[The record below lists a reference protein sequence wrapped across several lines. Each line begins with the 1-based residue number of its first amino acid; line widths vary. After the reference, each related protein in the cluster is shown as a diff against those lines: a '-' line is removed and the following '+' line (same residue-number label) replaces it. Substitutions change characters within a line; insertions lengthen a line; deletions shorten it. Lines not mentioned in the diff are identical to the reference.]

1 MFDKTFLCKQGNES
15 IYGNTNKTLHAL
27 LRDKQVTLIEGSV
40 QVYFLA
46 GFKADQSALR
56 EITASD
62 GGNTLKIGDNVIGGD
77 VIGGQLVPLNCEF
90 SMLSEL
96 HVVAWGDSN
105 SNPENPI
112 YGNCVVVVVSGC
124 ALISAWSDEEL
135 TCNDKLKMTFD
146 IEETNG
152 VLQAKADFDGTITQ
166 GIFDKLHNYDTLLNK
181 PTIGDGTVTLSVYE
195 ELSVSQGIVKPV
207 DGTAISEQT
216 FHVNQS
222 DASSLYL
229 GAAAL
234 RGVNETI
241 DGQTSSQGY
250 VPTSQAVIGYVSKLG
265 YITQAEADGLIG
277 KGTLSISKGGTLTE
291 FSANEKENKQVIFG
305 TAADANVVTVEGNST
320 IDTVAGQDGNL
331 ITLGQAK
338 TLTQTATSPKTATV
352 EGQSVV
358 IPVGSLVWL
367 AINFIGSVNITMF
380 TTKSTEDT
388 PPWGG
393 GEQENARSA
402 ATYIAKLNDHNGDF
416 FTSGVQVPA
425 GYKFRT
431 LNAMEVTGES
441 MPSYGFALCM
451 CIEAPNTTTAG

>member
-1 MFDKTFLCKQGNES
+1 MFDKTFLCKQGNET

-46 GFKADQSALR
+46 GFKANQSDLR

-62 GGNTLKIGDNVIGGD
+62 DGKTLKIGDNAI
-77 VIGGQLVPLNCEF
+77 GQLVTLNCKF

-96 HVVAWGDSN
+96 HVVAWGNSN
-105 SNPENPI
+105 SNPDNPI

-124 ALISAWSDEEL
+124 ALISAWSEEDL

-166 GIFDKLHNYDTLLNK
+166 GIFDKLHDYNTLMNK
-181 PTIGDGTVTLSVYE
+181 PTIGNGKVNLSVHE
-195 ELSVSQGIVKPV
+195 GLSFSQDRVKPV
-207 DGTAISEQT
+207 GASVSEQT
-216 FHVNQS
+216 FNVNQE

-234 RGVNETI
+234 RGVNETF
-241 DGQTSSQGY
+241 DGQTPSLDY
-250 VPTSQAVIGYVSKLG
+250 VPTSSAVIGYVSKLG
-265 YITQAEADGLIG
+265 YITQGDAEQLIG
-277 KGTLSISKGGTLTE
+277 TGNLIISKGKDRIE
-291 FSANEKENKQVIFG
+291 FSANATETQQVTFG
-305 TAADANVVTVEGNST
+305 TAADADVVTVEDNST
-320 IDTVAGQDGNL
+320 IDTVSGQDSNL

-352 EGQSVV
+352 EGSNVV

-388 PPWGG
+388 PAWGG
-393 GEQENARSA
+393 GELENERSA

-451 CIEAPNTTTAG
+451 CIEAPTTADQTTTEG

>member
-1 MFDKTFLCKQGNES
+1 MFDKTFLCKQGNET

-46 GFKADQSALR
+46 GFKPGQSDLR

-62 GGNTLKIGDNVIGGD
+62 GGKTLKIGENAIG
-77 VIGGQLVPLNCEF
+77 QSVPLHCEF

-96 HVVAWGDSN
+96 HVVAWG
-105 SNPENPI
+105 NPENPV

-124 ALISAWSDEEL
+124 ALIAAWSDEEL
-135 TCNDKLKMTFD
+135 TCSDKLKMTFD
-146 IEETNG
+146 IEETNE

-166 GIFDKLHNYDTLLNK
+166 GIFDKLHDYNTLINK
-181 PTIGDGTVTLSVYE
+181 PTIGNGTVNLSVYE
-195 ELSVSQGIVKPV
+195 GLTVSQDSVETVGNTV
-207 DGTAISEQT
+207 SEQT
-216 FHVNQS
+216 FNVNQEN
-222 DASSLYL
+222 ASSLYL

-234 RGVNETI
+234 RGVNETL
-241 DGQTSSQGY
+241 DDQTPSLDY
-250 VPTSQAVIGYVSKLG
+250 VPTSQAVIGYVSKRG
-265 YITQAEADGLIG
+265 YITHDEADGLIG
-277 KGTLSISKGGTLTE
+277 DGKLTISKGGKRDE
-291 FSANEKENKQVIFG
+291 FSANATKDTLITFG
-305 TAADANVVTVEGNST
+305 TAADAYVVTVEGNST
-320 IDTVAGQDGNL
+320 IDTVTAQDDNL

-338 TLTQTATSPKTATV
+338 TLTQNATSPKTATV
-352 EGQSVV
+352 EGSNVV

-380 TTKSTEDT
+380 ATQSDETTDT
-388 PPWGG
+388 WGG
-393 GEQENARSA
+393 GKPENERSA

-416 FTSGVQVPA
+416 FKSDVQVPA

-441 MPSYGFALCM
+441 TPSYGFALCM
-451 CIEAPNTTTAG
+451 CIEAPNTTTEG

>member
-1 MFDKTFLCKQGNES
+1 MFDKTFLCKQGNEF
-15 IYGNTNKTLHAL
+15 IYGDTNQTLHAL
-27 LRDKQVTLIEGSV
+27 LRSKQVTLPEGSV

-62 GGNTLKIGDNVIGGD
+62 GGKTLKIGEQAIS
-77 VIGGQLVPLNCEF
+77 QLFSLNCEF

-96 HVVAWGDSN
+96 HVVAWGNSDSN
-105 SNPENPI
+105 PDNPI

-166 GIFDKLHNYDTLLNK
+166 GIFDKLHDYNTLINK
-181 PTIGDGTVTLSVYE
+181 PTIGNGTVNLSVYE
-195 ELSVSQGIVKPV
+195 GLSFSQGSVNTV
-207 DGTAISEQT
+207 GASVSEQT
-216 FHVNQS
+216 FNVNQ
-222 DASSLYL
+222 DNASSLYL

-234 RGVNETI
+234 KGVNATF
-241 DGQTSSQGY
+241 DDQTPSLDY
-250 VPTSQAVIGYVSKLG
+250 VPTSQAVIGYVSGLG
-265 YITQAEADGLIG
+265 YITQGEAKGLIG
-277 KGTLSISKGGTLTE
+277 KGTLLISKGSERHE
-291 FSANEKENKQVIFG
+291 FSANATEDKKVTFG
-305 TAADANVVTVEGNST
+305 TAADADVVTVEDNST
-320 IDTVAGQDGNL
+320 IDTVSGQDSNL

-352 EGQSVV
+352 EGSSVV

-388 PPWGG
+388 PAWGG
-393 GEQENARSA
+393 GELANERSA

-451 CIEAPNTTTAG
+451 CIEAPATADTTTTEG

>member
-1 MFDKTFLCKQGNES
+1 MFDNTFICKQGNEFT
-15 IYGNTNKTLHAL
+15 YGNTNETLHAL
-27 LRDKQVTLIEGSV
+27 LRSKKVTLPEGSV

-46 GFKADQSALR
+46 GFKVDPASLR
-56 EITASD
+56 EIKAYD
-62 GGNTLKIGDNVIGGD
+62 GGKTLKIGDTAIGN
-77 VIGGQLVPLNCEF
+77 LVPLNCKF

-96 HVVAWGDSN
+96 HVVAWGNSN
-105 SNPENPI
+105 SGNPRL
-112 YGNCVVVVVSGC
+112 GQGVVVVVSGC
-124 ALISAWSDEEL
+124 ALIAAWSNEEL
-135 TCNDKLKMTFD
+135 TCDDKLKMTFD

-166 GIFDKLHNYDTLLNK
+166 GILDKLHDYNTLLNK
-181 PTIGDGTVTLSVYE
+181 PTIGEGNVTLSVYE
-195 ELSVSQGIVKPV
+195 GLSVSQDSVETVGNTV
-207 DGTAISEQT
+207 SEQT
-216 FHVNQS
+216 FNVNQEN
-222 DASSLYL
+222 ASSLYL

-234 RGVNETI
+234 RGVNEII
-241 DGQTSSQGY
+241 DVQTSSQGY

-265 YITQAEADGLIG
+265 YITSDEADGLIG
-277 KGTLSISKGGTLTE
+277 KGKLFISKGSERHE
-291 FSANEKENKQVIFG
+291 FSAKAKGDTLVTFG
-305 TAADANVVTVEGNST
+305 TAADANVVTVGENST

-367 AINFIGSVNITMF
+367 AIKFIGSVNITTF
-380 TTKSTEDT
+380 TTQSDETT
-388 PPWGG
+388 SPWGG
-393 GEQENARSA
+393 NKPENERSA

-451 CIEAPNTTTAG
+451 CIEAPNTTTEG

>member
-1 MFDKTFLCKQGNES
+1 MFDKTFLCKQGNET
-15 IYGNTNKTLHAL
+15 IYGNTNQTLHAL
-27 LRDKQVTLIEGSV
+27 LRAKQVTLIEGSV

-46 GFKADQSALR
+46 GFKSGQFDLR
-56 EITASD
+56 EIKAYD
-62 GGNTLKIGDNVIGGD
+62 GGTTLKIGQTSIGN
-77 VIGGQLVPLNCEF
+77 LVPLNCEF

-96 HVVAWGDSN
+96 HVVAWGNSN
-105 SNPENPI
+105 SDPEPKT
-112 YGNCVVVVVSGC
+112 GNCVVVVVSGC
-124 ALISAWSDEEL
+124 ALIAAWSEEEL

-146 IEETNG
+146 IEETNE

-181 PTIGDGTVTLSVYE
+181 PTVGDGTVTLSVYE
-195 ELSVSQGIVKPV
+195 GLSVSQGSVTTV
-207 DGTAISEQT
+207 GNTVSEQT
-216 FHVNQS
+216 FTVNQEN
-222 DASSLYL
+222 ASSLYL

-234 RGVNETI
+234 RGVNATF
-241 DGQTSSQGY
+241 DDQSSSLDY

-265 YITQAEADGLIG
+265 YITQGDAEKLIG
-277 KGTLSISKGGTLTE
+277 TGTLSIFKGE
-291 FSANEKENKQVIFG
+291 NQEKPIDFNANSPYNVSIRFG
-305 TAADANVVTVEGNST
+305 TAADVNVVTVGENST
-320 IDTVAGQDGNL
+320 IDTVAGQDNNL

-352 EGQSVV
+352 AGQSVV

-388 PPWGG
+388 NTWGG
-393 GEQENARSA
+393 GEQENERSA

-451 CIEAPNTTTAG
+451 CIEAPNTTTEG

>member
-1 MFDKTFLCKQGNES
+1 MFDKTFLCKQGNVDTF
-15 IYGNTNKTLHAL
+15 GQTNETLHAL
-27 LRDKQVTLIEGSV
+27 LRSKKVTLPEGSV

-46 GFKADQSALR
+46 GFKSGQFDLR

-62 GGNTLKIGDNVIGGD
+62 GEKTLKIGTNVIGN
-77 VIGGQLVPLNCEF
+77 LVPLNCKF

-124 ALISAWSDEEL
+124 ALIAAWSDEEL
-135 TCNDKLKMTFD
+135 TCDDKLKMTFD

-166 GIFDKLHNYDTLLNK
+166 GIFDKLHDYNTLLNK
-181 PTIGDGTVTLSVYE
+181 PTIGDGNVTLSVYE
-195 ELSVSQGIVKPV
+195 GLSFPPDSQDSVNPV
-207 DGTAISEQT
+207 GATVFEQT
-216 FHVNQS
+216 FKVNQEN
-222 DASSLYL
+222 ASSLYL

-234 RGVNETI
+234 KGVNETF
-241 DGQTSSQGY
+241 DGQTPSLDY
-250 VPTSQAVIGYVSKLG
+250 VPTSQAVIDYVSKLG
-265 YITQAEADGLIG
+265 YITHDAADGLIG
-277 KGTLSISKGGTLTE
+277 KGNLVISKGSERHE
-291 FSANEKENKQVIFG
+291 FSANEKSDKLVTFG

-320 IDTVAGQDGNL
+320 IDTVAGQDNNL

-338 TLTQTATSPKTATV
+338 TLTQNATSPKTATV
-352 EGQSVV
+352 EGSSVV

-367 AINFIGSVNITMF
+367 AINFIGSVNITTF
-380 TTKSTEDT
+380 TTKSIEDT
-388 PPWGG
+388 NPWGG
-393 GEQENARSA
+393 GELENERSA

-451 CIEAPNTTTAG
+451 CIEAPNTTTEG

>member
-1 MFDKTFLCKQGNES
+1 MFDKTFLCKQGNET
-15 IYGNTNKTLHAL
+15 IYGNTNQTLHAL
-27 LRDKQVTLIEGSV
+27 LRAKQVTLIEGSV

-46 GFKADQSALR
+46 GFKPGQFDLR

-62 GGNTLKIGDNVIGGD
+62 GGKTLKIGNNVIG
-77 VIGGQLVPLNCEF
+77 QLVSLNCEF

-96 HVVAWGDSN
+96 HVVAWGNSN
-105 SNPENPI
+105 SNPDNPI

-124 ALISAWSDEEL
+124 ALISAWSDEDL

-166 GIFDKLHNYDTLLNK
+166 GIFDKLHDYNTLINK
-181 PTIGDGTVTLSVYE
+181 PMIGDGTVSLSVHE
-195 ELSVSQGIVKPV
+195 GLTVSSGSVEPFGAMV
-207 DGTAISEQT
+207 SEQT
-216 FHVNQS
+216 FNVNQP
-222 DASSLYL
+222 DASKLFL

-234 RGVNETI
+234 KGVKATF
-241 DGQTSSQGY
+241 DDQSSMDN
-250 VPTSQAVIGYVSKLG
+250 VPSSQAVVDYVSKRG
-265 YITQAEADGLIG
+265 YITHDEAVGLIG
-277 KGTLSISKGGTLTE
+277 KGNLVISKGENSIE
-291 FSANEKENKQVIFG
+291 FSANAPEDKTITFG
-305 TAADANVVTVEGNST
+305 TAADANVVKVEGNST

-380 TTKSTEDT
+380 TTKSDETTDT
-388 PPWGG
+388 WGG
-393 GEQENARSA
+393 GELGNERSA

-451 CIEAPNTTTAG
+451 CIEAPNTTTEG

>member
-1 MFDKTFLCKQGNES
+1 MFDKTFLCKQGNVFT
-15 IYGNTNKTLHAL
+15 YGDTNQTLHAL
-27 LRDKQVTLIEGSV
+27 LRSKQVTLPEGSV

-46 GFKADQSALR
+46 GFKPGQFDLR

-62 GGNTLKIGDNVIGGD
+62 GGKTLKIGDNVIGD
-77 VIGGQLVPLNCEF
+77 NVIGGQVVPLDCEF

-96 HVVAWGDSN
+96 HVVAWGN
-105 SNPENPI
+105 SNPDNTI

-124 ALISAWSDEEL
+124 ALIAAWSDEDL

-166 GIFDKLHNYDTLLNK
+166 GIFDKLHDYNTLVNK
-181 PTIGDGTVTLSVYE
+181 PTIGNGTVSLSVHE
-195 ELSVSQGIVKPV
+195 GLSVSQGRVKPF
-207 DGTAISEQT
+207 GAIVSEQT
-216 FHVNQS
+216 FNVNQT
-222 DASSLYL
+222 DASTLFL
-229 GAAAL
+229 GEAAL
-234 RGVNETI
+234 RGVKATF
-241 DGQTSSQGY
+241 DDQSSMDN
-250 VPTSQAVIGYVSKLG
+250 VPTFQAVIGYVSNQC

-277 KGTLSISKGGTLTE
+277 KGTLSILKGGTLTE

-338 TLTQTATSPKTATV
+338 TLTQMATSPKTATV

-388 PPWGG
+388 PGWGG
-393 GEQENARSA
+393 GELENARSA

-416 FTSGVQVPA
+416 FTSGVKVPE

-451 CIEAPNTTTAG
+451 CIEAPNTTTEG

>member
-1 MFDKTFLCKQGNES
+1 MFDKTFLCKQGNET
-15 IYGNTNKTLHAL
+15 IYGNTNQTLHAL
-27 LRDKQVTLIEGSV
+27 LRNKQVTLIEGSV

-46 GFKADQSALR
+46 GFKAGQSDLR
-56 EITASD
+56 EIKAYE
-62 GGNTLKIGDNVIGGD
+62 GGKTLKIGDNAI
-77 VIGGQLVPLNCEF
+77 GQLVHLNCEF

-96 HVVAWGDSN
+96 HVVAWGNSN
-105 SNPENPI
+105 SNPDNPI

-124 ALISAWSDEEL
+124 ALIAAWSDEEL

-146 IEETNG
+146 IEETNE

-166 GIFDKLHNYDTLLNK
+166 GIFDKLHDYNTLVNK
-181 PTIGDGTVTLSVYE
+181 PTIGAGDVKLSVHE
-195 ELSVSQGIVKPV
+195 GLSVSSGSVEPFGDMV
-207 DGTAISEQT
+207 SEQT
-216 FHVNQS
+216 FNVNQEN
-222 DASSLYL
+222 ASTLYL

-234 RGVNETI
+234 RGVKATF
-241 DGQTSSQGY
+241 DDQSSMDN
-250 VPTSQAVIGYVSKLG
+250 VPSSHAVVDYVSKRG
-265 YITQAEADGLIG
+265 YITHDEADGLIG
-277 KGTLSISKGGTLTE
+277 KGKLWISKGGDRIE
-291 FSANEKENKQVIFG
+291 FSANATKDTLVTFG
-305 TAADANVVTVEGNST
+305 TAADASVVTVEGNST

-367 AINFIGSVNITMF
+367 AINFLGSVNLTMF
-380 TTKSTEDT
+380 TTKSDETTDS
-388 PPWGG
+388 WGG
-393 GEQENARSA
+393 GEQDNARSA

-451 CIEAPNTTTAG
+451 CIEAPTTADTTTTEG

>member
-1 MFDKTFLCKQGNES
+1 MFDKTFLCKQGNETN
-15 IYGNTNKTLHAL
+15 YGNTNKTLHAL

-46 GFKADQSALR
+46 GFKVGQYDLR
-56 EITASD
+56 EIKAYD
-62 GGNTLKIGDNVIGGD
+62 GSKTLKIGEQAIS
-77 VIGGQLVPLNCEF
+77 QLFPLNCEF

-96 HVVAWGDSN
+96 HVVAWGNSN
-105 SNPENPI
+105 SNTENPI

-124 ALISAWSDEEL
+124 ALIAAWSDEEL
-135 TCNDKLKMTFD
+135 TCDDKLKMTFD
-146 IEETNG
+146 IEETNE

-166 GIFDKLHNYDTLLNK
+166 GIFDKLHDYGTLLNK
-181 PTIGDGTVTLSVYE
+181 PMIGEGIVTLSVYE
-195 ELSVSQGIVKPV
+195 SLSVSPESVEPSGTSGTPV
-207 DGTAISEQT
+207 STQI
-216 FHVNQS
+216 FNVNQQ
-222 DASSLYL
+222 DASTLFL

-234 RGVNETI
+234 RGVNETF
-241 DGQTSSQGY
+241 DDQTQSRDY
-250 VPTSQAVIGYVSKLG
+250 VPTSGAVADYVSKRG
-265 YITQAEADGLIG
+265 YITQGDAEELIG
-277 KGTLSISKGGTLTE
+277 KGKLIILKGTVSEE
-291 FSANEKENKQVIFG
+291 FSANSPENKTITFG

-338 TLTQTATSPKTATV
+338 ALTQNATSPKTATV

-380 TTKSTEDT
+380 TTKSEEDT
-388 PPWGG
+388 PVWGG
-393 GEQENARSA
+393 VEQENERSA

-451 CIEAPNTTTAG
+451 CIEAPNTTTEG

>member
-1 MFDKTFLCKQGNES
+1 MFDKTFLCKQGNET
-15 IYGNTNKTLHAL
+15 IYGNTNQTLHAL
-27 LRDKQVTLIEGSV
+27 LRNKQVTLIEGSV
-40 QVYFLA
+40 HVYFLA
-46 GFKADQSALR
+46 GFKPGQFDLR

-62 GGNTLKIGDNVIGGD
+62 GGNTLKIGNNVIGKD
-77 VIGGQLVPLNCEF
+77 VSGQLVQLNCKF

-105 SNPENPI
+105 SNPDNPI

-124 ALISAWSDEEL
+124 ALIAAWSDEEL
-135 TCNDKLKMTFD
+135 TCSDKLKMTFD

-166 GIFDKLHNYDTLLNK
+166 GIFDKLHDYNTLINK
-181 PTIGDGTVTLSVYE
+181 PTIGNGTVNLSVHE
-195 ELSVSQGIVKPV
+195 GLDFSQGSVNPEGAPV
-207 DGTAISEQT
+207 SEQT
-216 FHVNQS
+216 FNVNQEGVS
-222 DASSLYL
+222 TLYL

-234 RGVNETI
+234 RGVDETI
-241 DGQTSSQGY
+241 DGQTSSQGD
-250 VPTSQAVIGYVSKLG
+250 VPTSSAVIGYVYNLG
-265 YITQAEADGLIG
+265 YITHDEADGLIG
-277 KGTLSISKGGTLTE
+277 KGKLVISKGKDSID
-291 FSANEKENKQVIFG
+291 FSANETKDKTVTFG
-305 TAADANVVTVEGNST
+305 TAADANVVTVEVNST
-320 IDTVAGQDGNL
+320 IDTVADQDGNL

-338 TLTQTATSPKTATV
+338 TLTQNATSPKTATV
-352 EGQSVV
+352 EGSSVV

-451 CIEAPNTTTAG
+451 CIEAPNTTTEG

>member
-1 MFDKTFLCKQGNES
+1 MFDKTFLCKQGNET
-15 IYGNTNKTLHAL
+15 IYGTTNQTLHAL
-27 LRDKQVTLIEGSV
+27 LRSKQVTLTEGSV
-40 QVYFLA
+40 QVYFLE
-46 GFKADQSALR
+46 GFKPVQSDLR
-56 EITASD
+56 EIKAYD
-62 GGNTLKIGDNVIGGD
+62 GKTLKIGEQVID
-77 VIGGQLVPLNCEF
+77 PLVPLNCEF

-96 HVVAWGDSN
+96 HVVAWGN

-124 ALISAWSDEEL
+124 ALIAAWSDEDI

-166 GIFDKLHNYDTLLNK
+166 GIFDKLHNYNTLINK
-181 PTIGDGTVTLSVYE
+181 PTIGDGTVNLSVCE
-195 ELSVSQGIVKPV
+195 GLSVSQGSIKP
-207 DGTAISEQT
+207 DGTTVSEQT
-216 FHVNQS
+216 FHVNQKEG
-222 DASSLYL
+222 SSLYL

-234 RGVNETI
+234 RGVNNTI
-241 DGQTSSQGY
+241 DGQTQSLDY
-250 VPTSQAVIGYVSKLG
+250 VPTSEAVIDYVSKRG
-265 YITQAEADGLIG
+265 YITQGDAEKLIG
-277 KGTLSISKGGTLTE
+277 TGRLFISKGLETLE
-291 FSANEKENKQVIFG
+291 FNANEPTGMDKQVTFG
-305 TAADANVVTVEGNST
+305 TAADADVVTVADNST
-320 IDTVAGQDGNL
+320 IDTVADQDDRL

-367 AINFIGSVNITMF
+367 AINFLGSVNLTTF
-380 TTKSTEDT
+380 TTKSDETTDS
-388 PPWGG
+388 WGG

-451 CIEAPNTTTAG
+451 CIEAPTTADTTTTEG

>member
-1 MFDKTFLCKQGNES
+1 MFDKTFLCKQGNET

-46 GFKADQSALR
+46 GFNADQSDLR
-56 EITASD
+56 EITVDTD
-62 GGNTLKIGDNVIGGD
+62 GKTLKIGTTVIGN
-77 VIGGQLVPLNCEF
+77 LVSLHCEF

-96 HVVAWGDSN
+96 HVVAWGNSN
-105 SNPENPI
+105 SNPDNLI

-135 TCNDKLKMTFD
+135 TCNDTLKMTFD

-166 GIFDKLHNYDTLLNK
+166 GIFDKLHDYNTLINK
-181 PTIGDGTVTLSVYE
+181 PTIGNGNVKLSVCE
-195 ELSVSQGIVKPV
+195 GISVVQGSVSPEGATV
-207 DGTAISEQT
+207 SEQT
-216 FHVNQS
+216 FNVNQENE
-222 DASSLYL
+222 SSLYL

-234 RGVNETI
+234 KGVDETI
-241 DGQTSSQGY
+241 DVQTPSQGD

-265 YITQAEADGLIG
+265 YITQDTADGLIG
-277 KGTLSISKGGTLTE
+277 KGNLWISKGGTRTE
-291 FSANEKENKQVIFG
+291 FSANATDNTTVTFG

-320 IDTVAGQDGNL
+320 IDTVADQDGNL

-388 PPWGG
+388 PAWGG
-393 GEQENARSA
+393 GELENERSA

-451 CIEAPNTTTAG
+451 CIEAPTTADTTTT

>member
-1 MFDKTFLCKQGNES
+1 MFDKTFLCKQGNET
-15 IYGNTNKTLHAL
+15 IYGNTNQTLHEL
-27 LRDKQVTLIEGSV
+27 LRNKQVTLIEGSV

-46 GFKADQSALR
+46 GFKAGQSDLR

-62 GGNTLKIGDNVIGGD
+62 GGKTLKIGDTVI
-77 VIGGQLVPLNCEF
+77 GQLVSLNCEF

-96 HVVAWGDSN
+96 HVVAWGNN
-105 SNPENPI
+105 SNPDNPI

-124 ALISAWSDEEL
+124 ALISAWSDEDL

-166 GIFDKLHNYDTLLNK
+166 GIFDKLHDYNTLINK
-181 PTIGDGTVTLSVYE
+181 PTIGNGNVNLSVCE
-195 ELSVSQGIVKPV
+195 GLTVSQGRIEPV
-207 DGTAISEQT
+207 GATVSEQT
-216 FHVNQS
+216 FNVNQEN
-222 DASSLYL
+222 ASSLYL

-234 RGVNETI
+234 RGVDETI
-241 DGQTSSQGY
+241 DGQTSSQGD
-250 VPTSQAVIGYVSKLG
+250 VPTSQAVIGYVSKLC
-265 YITQAEADGLIG
+265 YITQVDAEQLIG
-277 KGTLSISKGGTLTE
+277 KGKLFISKGETRTE
-291 FSANEKENKQVIFG
+291 FSANATDDKTVTFG
-305 TAADANVVTVEGNST
+305 TAADANVVKVEGNST

-388 PPWGG
+388 PGWGG
-393 GEQENARSA
+393 GELENERSA

-416 FTSGVQVPA
+416 FTSGVKVPA

-451 CIEAPNTTTAG
+451 CIEAPTTADATTTEG

>member
-1 MFDKTFLCKQGNES
+1 MFDKTFICKQGNDTT
-15 IYGNTNKTLHAL
+15 YGNTNKTLHAL

-46 GFKADQSALR
+46 GFKADQYDLR
-56 EITASD
+56 EITAF
-62 GGNTLKIGDNVIGGD
+62 GGGKTLKIGDKAID
-77 VIGGQLVPLNCEF
+77 QLIPLNCEF

-96 HVVAWGDSN
+96 HVVAWGNSN
-105 SNPENPI
+105 SNPDNHI

-124 ALISAWSDEEL
+124 ALISAWSEEEL

-166 GIFDKLHNYDTLLNK
+166 GIFDKLHDYSTLINK
-181 PTIGDGTVTLSVYE
+181 PTIGNGTVNLAVHE
-195 ELSVSQGIVKPV
+195 RLSVSQDSVTP
-207 DGTAISEQT
+207 DGASVSTQT
-216 FHVNQS
+216 FNVNQ
-222 DASSLYL
+222 DGASSLYL

-234 RGVNETI
+234 RGVNEAF
-241 DGQTSSQGY
+241 DGQTPSLDY
-250 VPTSQAVIGYVSKLG
+250 VPTSSAVIGYVSKLG
-265 YITQAEADGLIG
+265 YITQDAADGLIG
-277 KGTLSISKGGTLTE
+277 KGILTISKGSE
-291 FSANEKENKQVIFG
+291 RHVFSANEKDNKLVTFG

-320 IDTVAGQDGNL
+320 IDTVSGQDGNL

-338 TLTQTATSPKTATV
+338 TLTQNATSPKTATV
-352 EGQSVV
+352 EGLSVV

-380 TTKSTEDT
+380 TTKSTKDT
-388 PPWGG
+388 PAWGG
-393 GEQENARSA
+393 GEQENERSA

-451 CIEAPNTTTAG
+451 CIEAPTTADATTT

>member
-1 MFDKTFLCKQGNES
+1 MFDKTFLCKQGNEFT
-15 IYGNTNKTLHAL
+15 YGDTNETLHAL
-27 LRDKQVTLIEGSV
+27 LRSKQVTLPESSV
-40 QVYFLA
+40 LVYFLA
-46 GFKADQSALR
+46 GFKADPASLR
-56 EITASD
+56 EIKAYD
-62 GGNTLKIGDNVIGGD
+62 GGKTLKIGEQAIS
-77 VIGGQLVPLNCEF
+77 QLVPLSCKF

-105 SNPENPI
+105 ASSTH
-112 YGNCVVVVVSGC
+112 GNGVVVVVSGC
-124 ALISAWSDEEL
+124 ALIAAWSDEEL
-135 TCNDKLKMTFD
+135 TCDDKLKMTFD

-166 GIFDKLHNYDTLLNK
+166 GILDKLHDYNTLLNK
-181 PTIGDGTVTLSVYE
+181 PTIGDGNVTLSVYE
-195 ELSVSQGIVKPV
+195 GLSVVQGSVKPF
-207 DGTAISEQT
+207 GNGAILEQT
-216 FHVNQS
+216 FNVNQQ
-222 DASSLYL
+222 DASSLFL

-234 RGVNETI
+234 RGVNEDI
-241 DGQTSSQGY
+241 VGQTPSMDNVPSS
-250 VPTSQAVIGYVSKLG
+250 SAVVEYVSNQG
-265 YITQAEADGLIG
+265 YITHDEAVGLIG
-277 KGTLSISKGGTLTE
+277 NGTLTISKGLERIEFKANAFDPTLIT
-291 FSANEKENKQVIFG
+291 FG
-305 TAADANVVTVEGNST
+305 TAADASVVTVEGNST
-320 IDTVAGQDGNL
+320 IDTVAGQDDNL

-388 PPWGG
+388 PVWGG
-393 GEQENARSA
+393 VEQENERSA

-451 CIEAPNTTTAG
+451 CIEAPNTTTEG

>member
-1 MFDKTFLCKQGNES
+1 MFDKTFLCKQGNEK
-15 IYGNTNKTLHAL
+15 IYGNTNQTLHAL
-27 LRDKQVTLIEGSV
+27 LRDKRVTLIEGSV

-46 GFKADQSALR
+46 GFKAGQSDLR
-56 EITASD
+56 EITVDTD
-62 GGNTLKIGDNVIGGD
+62 GKTLKIGTTTIGD
-77 VIGGQLVPLNCEF
+77 LVSLNCEF

-96 HVVAWGDSN
+96 HVVAWGNSN
-105 SNPENPI
+105 SNPDNPI

-124 ALISAWSDEEL
+124 ALISAWSEEEL

-166 GIFDKLHNYDTLLNK
+166 GIFDKLHDYNTLINK
-181 PTIGDGTVTLSVYE
+181 PTIGKGNVKLSVHE
-195 ELSVSQGIVKPV
+195 GLSVSQDSLKPV
-207 DGTAISEQT
+207 GAPVSEQT
-216 FHVNQS
+216 FNVNQE

-234 RGVNETI
+234 RGVNETF
-241 DGQTSSQGY
+241 DGQTPLPDY

-265 YITQAEADGLIG
+265 YITQDEADRLIG
-277 KGTLSISKGGTLTE
+277 KGKLLISKGVGQIE
-291 FSANEKENKQVIFG
+291 FSANASGDTAVTFG
-305 TAADANVVTVEGNST
+305 TAADANVVTVSDNGT
-320 IDTVAGQDGNL
+320 IDTVADQDGNL

-338 TLTQTATSPKTATV
+338 TLTQNATSPKTATV
-352 EGQSVV
+352 EGSSVV

-388 PPWGG
+388 PAWGG
-393 GEQENARSA
+393 NEQENERSA

-451 CIEAPNTTTAG
+451 CIEAPTTADTTTTEG

>member
-1 MFDKTFLCKQGNES
+1 MFDKTFLCKQGNET

-46 GFKADQSALR
+46 GFKADQSDLR

-62 GGNTLKIGDNVIGGD
+62 GGKTLKIGTTVIGN
-77 VIGGQLVPLNCEF
+77 LVSLHCEF

-96 HVVAWGDSN
+96 HVVAWGNSNSN
-105 SNPENPI
+105 SNPDNTI

-135 TCNDKLKMTFD
+135 TCNDTLKMTFD

-166 GIFDKLHNYDTLLNK
+166 GIFDKLHDYNTLINK
-181 PTIGDGTVTLSVYE
+181 PTIGNGNVKLSVFE
-195 ELSVSQGIVKPV
+195 GLTVSP
-207 DGTAISEQT
+207 DGVTTVGATVSEQT
-216 FHVNQS
+216 FNVNQENE
-222 DASSLYL
+222 SSLYL

-234 RGVNETI
+234 KGVDETI
-241 DGQTSSQGY
+241 DVQAQSQGD
-250 VPTSQAVIGYVSKLG
+250 VPTSQAVIDYVSKLG
-265 YITQAEADGLIG
+265 YITQDTADGLIG
-277 KGTLSISKGGTLTE
+277 KGKLWISKCGTRTE
-291 FSANEKENKQVIFG
+291 FSANATDNTLVTFG

-320 IDTVAGQDGNL
+320 IDTVSGQDGNL

-352 EGQSVV
+352 EGQGVV

-380 TTKSTEDT
+380 TTKSTEGT
-388 PPWGG
+388 PAWGG
-393 GEQENARSA
+393 NELENERSA

-451 CIEAPNTTTAG
+451 CIEAPTTADATTT

>member
-1 MFDKTFLCKQGNES
+1 MFDKTFLCKQGNET
-15 IYGNTNKTLHAL
+15 IYGNTTKTLHAL

-46 GFKADQSALR
+46 GFKADQSDLR

-62 GGNTLKIGDNVIGGD
+62 GGKTLKIGTTVIGN
-77 VIGGQLVPLNCEF
+77 LVPLNCEF

-96 HVVAWGDSN
+96 HVVAWGNSNSN
-105 SNPENPI
+105 SNPDNPI

-135 TCNDKLKMTFD
+135 TCNDTLKMTFD

-166 GIFDKLHNYDTLLNK
+166 GIFDKLHDYNTLINK
-181 PTIGDGTVTLSVYE
+181 PTIGNGNVKLSVCE
-195 ELSVSQGIVKPV
+195 GLSVLSDGVKPV
-207 DGTAISEQT
+207 GAPVSEQT
-216 FHVNQS
+216 FNVNQENE
-222 DASSLYL
+222 SSLYL

-234 RGVNETI
+234 KGVDETI
-241 DGQTSSQGY
+241 DVQTQSQGD
-250 VPTSQAVIGYVSKLG
+250 VPTSSAVIGYVSKLG
-265 YITQAEADGLIG
+265 YITQDTADGLIG
-277 KGTLSISKGGTLTE
+277 KGKLWISKGGTRTE
-291 FSANEKENKQVIFG
+291 FSANAKEDKQVIFG
-305 TAADANVVTVEGNST
+305 TAADADVVTVEVNST
-320 IDTVAGQDGNL
+320 IDTVSGQDGNL

-388 PPWGG
+388 PAWGG
-393 GEQENARSA
+393 NELENERSA

-416 FTSGVQVPA
+416 FTSGVQVPE

-451 CIEAPNTTTAG
+451 CIEAPTTADATTT

>member
-1 MFDKTFLCKQGNES
+1 MFDKTFLCKQGNET

-46 GFKADQSALR
+46 GFKADQSDLR
-56 EITASD
+56 EITVDTD
-62 GGNTLKIGDNVIGGD
+62 GKTLKIGTTVIGN
-77 VIGGQLVPLNCEF
+77 LVSLHCEF

-96 HVVAWGDSN
+96 HVVAWGNSN
-105 SNPENPI
+105 SNPDNPI
-112 YGNCVVVVVSGC
+112 HGNCVVVVVSGC
-124 ALISAWSDEEL
+124 ALISAWSDEDL
-135 TCNDKLKMTFD
+135 TCNDTLKMTFD

-166 GIFDKLHNYDTLLNK
+166 GIFDKLHDYNTLINK
-181 PTIGDGTVTLSVYE
+181 PTIGNGNVKLSVCE
-195 ELSVSQGIVKPV
+195 GLSVLSDGVKPAGATV
-207 DGTAISEQT
+207 SEQT
-216 FHVNQS
+216 FNVNQENE
-222 DASSLYL
+222 SSLYL

-234 RGVNETI
+234 MGVDETI
-241 DGQTSSQGY
+241 DVQTPSQVD

-265 YITQAEADGLIG
+265 YITQDTADGLIG
-277 KGTLSISKGGTLTE
+277 KGKLWISKGGTRTE
-291 FSANEKENKQVIFG
+291 FSANAKEDTLVTFG

-320 IDTVAGQDGNL
+320 IDTVADQDGNL

-388 PPWGG
+388 PAWGG
-393 GEQENARSA
+393 GELENERSA

-451 CIEAPNTTTAG
+451 CIEAPTTADATTT

>member
-1 MFDKTFLCKQGNES
+1 MFDKTFLCKQGNET
-15 IYGNTNKTLHAL
+15 IYGNTNETLHSL
-27 LRDKQVTLIEGSV
+27 LRNKQVTLIEGGV
-40 QVYFLA
+40 QVFFLA
-46 GFKADQSALR
+46 GFKADPASLR
-56 EITASD
+56 ELIAED
-62 GGNTLKIGDNVIGGD
+62 GGNTLKIGENAID
-77 VIGGQLVPLNCEF
+77 QLVQLNCEF

-96 HVVAWGDSN
+96 HVVAWGNSN

-124 ALISAWSDEEL
+124 ALIAAWSDEEL

-166 GIFDKLHNYDTLLNK
+166 GIFDKLHDYDTLLNK
-181 PTIGDGTVTLSVYE
+181 PTIGDGNVKLSVHE
-195 ELSVSQGIVKPV
+195 GLSVSPVSVKPFGAMV
-207 DGTAISEQT
+207 SEQT
-216 FHVNQS
+216 FNVNQT
-222 DASSLYL
+222 DASTLFL

-234 RGVNETI
+234 RGVNADI
-241 DGQTSSQGY
+241 GGQTSSMDN
-250 VPTSQAVIGYVSKLG
+250 VPTSQAVVEYVSKRG
-265 YITQAEADGLIG
+265 YITRDEADGLIG
-277 KGTLSISKGGTLTE
+277 KGKLIISKSSGREE
-291 FSANEKENKQVIFG
+291 FSANATDNKTVTFG
-305 TAADANVVTVEGNST
+305 TAADANVVTVEGSST
-320 IDTVAGQDGNL
+320 IDTVAGQDNNL

-352 EGQSVV
+352 EGSSVV

-380 TTKSTEDT
+380 TTKSLEDT
-388 PPWGG
+388 PAWGG
-393 GEQENARSA
+393 NEPESGRSA

-416 FTSGVQVPA
+416 FKSGVQVPA

-451 CIEAPNTTTAG
+451 CIEAPTTTDATTT

>member
-1 MFDKTFLCKQGNES
+1 MFDKTFLCKQGNET

-46 GFKADQSALR
+46 RFKADQSDLR

-62 GGNTLKIGDNVIGGD
+62 GGKTLKIGTTVIGN
-77 VIGGQLVPLNCEF
+77 LVSLNCEF

-96 HVVAWGDSN
+96 HVVAWGNSN
-105 SNPENPI
+105 SNPDNPI

-135 TCNDKLKMTFD
+135 TCSDTLKMTFD

-166 GIFDKLHNYDTLLNK
+166 GIFDKLHDYNTLINK
-181 PTIGDGTVTLSVYE
+181 PTIGNGNVKLSVHE
-195 ELSVSQGIVKPV
+195 GLHVSP
-207 DGTAISEQT
+207 DGVTPDGATVSEQT
-216 FHVNQS
+216 FNVNQENE
-222 DASSLYL
+222 SSLYL

-234 RGVNETI
+234 KGVDETI
-241 DGQTSSQGY
+241 DVQTSSQGD

-265 YITQAEADGLIG
+265 YITQDTADGLIG
-277 KGTLSISKGGTLTE
+277 KGKLWISKGGTRTE
-291 FSANEKENKQVIFG
+291 FSANATDNTLVTFG
-305 TAADANVVTVEGNST
+305 TAADATVVTVEGNST
-320 IDTVAGQDGNL
+320 IDTVSGQDGNL

-388 PPWGG
+388 PAWGG
-393 GEQENARSA
+393 NELENERSA

-416 FTSGVQVPA
+416 FTSGVQVPV

-451 CIEAPNTTTAG
+451 CIEAPTTADATTT

>member
-1 MFDKTFLCKQGNES
+1 MFDKTFLCKQGNET

-46 GFKADQSALR
+46 GFKSDQSALR

-62 GGNTLKIGDNVIGGD
+62 GGKTLKIGDNAI
-77 VIGGQLVPLNCEF
+77 GQLVPLNCEF

-96 HVVAWGDSN
+96 HVVAWGNSN
-105 SNPENPI
+105 SNPDNPI

-124 ALISAWSDEEL
+124 ALISAWSDEDL

-166 GIFDKLHNYDTLLNK
+166 GIFDKLHDYSTLINQ
-181 PTIGDGTVTLSVYE
+181 PTIGNGIVNLSVYE
-195 ELSVSQGIVKPV
+195 GLSVSPGSVKPFGASV
-207 DGTAISEQT
+207 SEQT
-216 FHVNQS
+216 FNVNQEG
-222 DASSLYL
+222 ASSLYL

-234 RGVNETI
+234 RGVNETF
-241 DGQTSSQGY
+241 DGQTQSLDH
-250 VPTSQAVIGYVSKLG
+250 VPTSSAVIGYVSKLG
-265 YITQAEADGLIG
+265 YITQDAADGLIG
-277 KGTLSISKGGTLTE
+277 KGNLWISKSEGRIG
-291 FSANEKENKQVIFG
+291 FSANASEDTQVTFG
-305 TAADANVVTVEGNST
+305 TAADANVVTVSDNST
-320 IDTVAGQDGNL
+320 IDTVSGQDSNL

-338 TLTQTATSPKTATV
+338 TLTQNATSPKTATV
-352 EGQSVV
+352 EGSSVV

-388 PPWGG
+388 PAWGG
-393 GEQENARSA
+393 NEQENERSA

-451 CIEAPNTTTAG
+451 CIEAPTTADTTTT

>member
-1 MFDKTFLCKQGNES
+1 MFDKTFLCKQGNETT
-15 IYGNTNKTLHAL
+15 YGNTNQTLHAL
-27 LRDKQVTLIEGSV
+27 LRSKQVTLIEGSV

-46 GFKADQSALR
+46 GFKPSQSDLR
-56 EITASD
+56 EIKAYD
-62 GGNTLKIGDNVIGGD
+62 GGKTLKIGEQGI
-77 VIGGQLVPLNCEF
+77 GQLVPLNCEF

-96 HVVAWGDSN
+96 HVVAWGN
-105 SNPENPI
+105 SNPEKPI

-124 ALISAWSDEEL
+124 ALIAAWSDEDL

-166 GIFDKLHNYDTLLNK
+166 GIFDKLHNYNTLINK
-181 PTIGDGTVTLSVYE
+181 PTIGNGAVSLSVYE
-195 ELSVSQGIVKPV
+195 GLSVSENGVTTSGHRV
-207 DGTAISEQT
+207 SEQT
-216 FHVNQS
+216 FRVNQT
-222 DASSLYL
+222 DDSSLYL

-234 RGVNETI
+234 RGVNNTL
-241 DGQTSSQGY
+241 DGQTQSLDY
-250 VPTSQAVIGYVSKLG
+250 VPTSQAVIDYVSKRK
-265 YITQAEADGLIG
+265 YITQGEADQLIG
-277 KGTLSISKGGTLTE
+277 KGKLFISKGEKPIE
-291 FSANEKENKQVIFG
+291 FSANASTDIQVTFG
-305 TAADANVVTVEGNST
+305 TAADAYVVTVGDNST
-320 IDTVAGQDGNL
+320 IDTVADQDNNL

-352 EGQSVV
+352 GDQSVV

-367 AINFIGSVNITMF
+367 AINFLGSVNLTTF

-388 PPWGG
+388 PSWGG
-393 GEQENARSA
+393 GESENDRSA

-416 FTSGVQVPA
+416 FTSGVKVPE

-451 CIEAPNTTTAG
+451 CIEAPTTADTTTTEG

>member
-1 MFDKTFLCKQGNES
+1 MFDKTFLCKQGNET
-15 IYGNTNKTLHAL
+15 IYGNTNQTLHAL
-27 LRDKQVTLIEGSV
+27 LREKKVTLPEGSV

-46 GFKADQSALR
+46 GFEADPVSLR
-56 EITASD
+56 ELIAED
-62 GGNTLKIGDNVIGGD
+62 GGKTLKIGGQAIDN
-77 VIGGQLVPLNCEF
+77 LVPLNCEF

-96 HVVAWGDSN
+96 HVVAWGNSN

-124 ALISAWSDEEL
+124 ALIAAWSDEKL
-135 TCNDKLKMTFD
+135 TCDDKLKMTFD

-166 GIFDKLHNYDTLLNK
+166 GIFDKLHDYSTLLNK
-181 PTIGDGTVTLSVYE
+181 PTIGDGHVTLSVYE
-195 ELSVSQGIVKPV
+195 GLSVSPGSVEPFGATV
-207 DGTAISEQT
+207 SEQT
-216 FHVNQS
+216 FNVNQQ
-222 DASSLYL
+222 DASSLFL

-234 RGVNETI
+234 RGVNEDI
-241 DGQTSSQGY
+241 GGQTSPDY
-250 VPTSQAVIGYVSKLG
+250 VPTSQAVIGYVAKRG
-265 YITQAEADGLIG
+265 YITHDEADGLIG
-277 KGTLSISKGGTLTE
+277 KGTLTISKGSKRFD
-291 FSANEKENKQVIFG
+291 FSANATDDKTVTFG
-305 TAADANVVTVEGNST
+305 TAADADVVTVGENST

-352 EGQSVV
+352 EGSSVV

-367 AINFIGSVNITMF
+367 AINFIGSVNITTF
-380 TTKSTEDT
+380 TTQSNETT
-388 PPWGG
+388 SPWGG
-393 GEQENARSA
+393 GELESARSA

-451 CIEAPNTTTAG
+451 CIEAPNTTTEG

>member
-1 MFDKTFLCKQGNES
+1 MFDKTFLCKQGNVFT
-15 IYGNTNKTLHAL
+15 YGDTNKTLNAL

-46 GFKADQSALR
+46 GFKPGQSDLR
-56 EITASD
+56 EITAFD
-62 GGNTLKIGDNVIGGD
+62 GGQTLKIGDKAID
-77 VIGGQLVPLNCEF
+77 QLVTLNCEF

-96 HVVAWGDSN
+96 HVVAWGN

-124 ALISAWSDEEL
+124 ALIAAWSDEEL
-135 TCNDKLKMTFD
+135 TCSDKLKMTFD

-166 GIFDKLHNYDTLLNK
+166 GIFDKLHDYNTLVNK
-181 PTIGDGTVTLSVYE
+181 PTIGAGVVKLSVYE
-195 ELSVSQGIVKPV
+195 GLSVSQDQDSVTTVGNPV
-207 DGTAISEQT
+207 SEQT
-216 FHVNQS
+216 FNVNQT
-222 DASSLYL
+222 DASTLFL

-234 RGVNETI
+234 RGVKATF
-241 DGQTSSQGY
+241 DDQSSMDN
-250 VPTSQAVIGYVSKLG
+250 VPSSQAVVDYVSGRG
-265 YITQAEADGLIG
+265 YITQGDAEKLIG
-277 KGTLSISKGGTLTE
+277 TGTLTISKGGNRTE
-291 FSANEKENKQVIFG
+291 FSANASKDTVVTFG
-305 TAADANVVTVEGNST
+305 TAADVNVVTVGENST
-320 IDTVAGQDGNL
+320 IDTVAGQDNNL

-338 TLTQTATSPKTATV
+338 TLTQNATSPKTATV
-352 EGQSVV
+352 EGSNVV

-380 TTKSTEDT
+380 TTKSDKTTDT
-388 PPWGG
+388 WGG
-393 GEQENARSA
+393 GELENARSA

-416 FTSGVQVPA
+416 FKSNAQVPA

-451 CIEAPNTTTAG
+451 CIEAPTTADTTTTEG

>member
-1 MFDKTFLCKQGNES
+1 MFDKTFLCKQGNATT
-15 IYGNTNKTLHAL
+15 YGNTNQTLHAL
-27 LRDKQVTLIEGSV
+27 LREKKVTLIDGSV

-46 GFKADQSALR
+46 GFKPGQFDLR

-62 GGNTLKIGDNVIGGD
+62 GGNTLKIGNNVIGKD
-77 VIGGQLVPLNCEF
+77 VSGQLVQLHCEF

-96 HVVAWGDSN
+96 HVVAWGNSN
-105 SNPENPI
+105 SNPDNPI

-124 ALISAWSDEEL
+124 ALIAAWSDEEI
-135 TCNDKLKMTFD
+135 TCTDKLKITFD

-166 GIFDKLHNYDTLLNK
+166 GIFDKLHDYNTLINK
-181 PTIGDGTVTLSVYE
+181 PTIGNGNVNLSVHE
-195 ELSVSQGIVKPV
+195 GISVSQGIVNTV
-207 DGTAISEQT
+207 GASVLEQT
-216 FHVNQS
+216 FNVNQE

-234 RGVNETI
+234 RGVNENF
-241 DGQTSSQGY
+241 DGQTQSLDY
-250 VPTSQAVIGYVSKLG
+250 VPTSSAVMGYVSKQG
-265 YITQAEADGLIG
+265 YITRGEADGLFGRKLLIL
-277 KGTLSISKGGTLTE
+277 KGSERHE
-291 FSANEKENKQVIFG
+291 FSANATDNTTVTFG
-305 TAADANVVTVEGNST
+305 TAAGADVVTVEGNST

-352 EGQSVV
+352 EGSSVV

-388 PPWGG
+388 PAWGG
-393 GEQENARSA
+393 GELENERSA

-451 CIEAPNTTTAG
+451 CIEAPTTADTTTT

>member
-1 MFDKTFLCKQGNES
+1 MFDKTFLCKQGNET
-15 IYGNTNKTLHAL
+15 IYGNTNKTLHEL
-27 LRDKQVTLIEGSV
+27 LRNKQVTLIEGSV

-46 GFKADQSALR
+46 GFKAGQSDLR

-62 GGNTLKIGDNVIGGD
+62 GGKTLKIGDTVIGN
-77 VIGGQLVPLNCEF
+77 LVPLSCEF

-96 HVVAWGDSN
+96 HVVAWGNN
-105 SNPENPI
+105 SNPDNSI

-124 ALISAWSDEEL
+124 ALISAWSDEDL

-166 GIFDKLHNYDTLLNK
+166 GIFDKLHDYSTLINK
-181 PTIGDGTVTLSVYE
+181 PTIGNGDVTLSVYE
-195 ELSVSQGIVKPV
+195 GLSVSQGIINTVGDPV
-207 DGTAISEQT
+207 SAQT
-216 FHVNQS
+216 FNVNQEN
-222 DASSLYL
+222 ASSLCL

-234 RGVNETI
+234 RGVDETI
-241 DGQTSSQGY
+241 KGQTSSQGY

-265 YITQAEADGLIG
+265 YITQGEAEQLIG
-277 KGTLSISKGGTLTE
+277 TGTLLISKGSESHE
-291 FSANEKENKQVIFG
+291 FSANATHNTQITFG
-305 TAADANVVTVEGNST
+305 TAADANVVKVEGNST

-352 EGQSVV
+352 EGSSVV

-388 PPWGG
+388 PAWGG
-393 GEQENARSA
+393 GELENERSA

-451 CIEAPNTTTAG
+451 CIEAPTTADATTTEG

>member
-1 MFDKTFLCKQGNES
+1 MFDKTFLCKQGNATN
-15 IYGNTNKTLHAL
+15 YGDTGQTLHAL
-27 LRDKQVTLIEGSV
+27 LRGKQVTLTEGSV

-46 GFKADQSALR
+46 GFKAGQYDLR
-56 EITASD
+56 EITAYD
-62 GGNTLKIGDNVIGGD
+62 GGKTLKIGDNVIGN
-77 VIGGQLVPLNCEF
+77 LVSLHCEF

-96 HVVAWGDSN
+96 HVVAWGNSNSN
-105 SNPENPI
+105 SNPENPV
-112 YGNCVVVVVSGC
+112 YGNCVVVVVSEC

-135 TCNDKLKMTFD
+135 TYNDKLKMTFD

-166 GIFDKLHNYDTLLNK
+166 GIFDKLHDYNTLINK
-181 PTIGDGTVTLSVYE
+181 PTIGNGNVTLSVYE
-195 ELSVSQGIVKPV
+195 GLSVSQDSINPV
-207 DGTAISEQT
+207 GATVSEQT
-216 FHVNQS
+216 FNVNQEN
-222 DASSLYL
+222 ASSLYL
-229 GAAAL
+229 GTAAL
-234 RGVNETI
+234 RGVDVTI
-241 DGQTSSQGY
+241 DGQTSSQGD
-250 VPTSQAVIGYVSKLG
+250 VPTSQAVIDYVYKLG
-265 YITQAEADGLIG
+265 YITSDQADGLIG
-277 KGTLSISKGGTLTE
+277 KGNLTISKGSE
-291 FSANEKENKQVIFG
+291 RFVFSANESENKTVTFG
-305 TAADANVVTVEGNST
+305 TAADAHVVTVEGNST

-352 EGQSVV
+352 EGSSVV

-393 GEQENARSA
+393 GEQENERSA

-451 CIEAPNTTTAG
+451 CIEAPTTADATTTEG

>member
-1 MFDKTFLCKQGNES
+1 MFDKTFLCKQGNETT
-15 IYGNTNKTLHAL
+15 YGNTNQTLHAL
-27 LRDKQVTLIEGSV
+27 LRAKRVTLIEGSV

-46 GFKADQSALR
+46 GFKPGQSDLR
-56 EITASD
+56 EITAYD
-62 GGNTLKIGDNVIGGD
+62 EGQTLKIGDSVI
-77 VIGGQLVPLNCEF
+77 GQLVPLHCEF

-96 HVVAWGDSN
+96 HVVAWGN
-105 SNPENPI
+105 SNPENTI

-124 ALISAWSDEEL
+124 ALISVWSDEEL

-166 GIFDKLHNYDTLLNK
+166 GIFDKLHDYNTLLNK
-181 PTIGDGTVTLSVYE
+181 PTIGDGNVKLSVHE
-195 ELSVSQGIVKPV
+195 GLSVSPESVKPFGSTV
-207 DGTAISEQT
+207 SEQT
-216 FHVNQS
+216 FNVNQT
-222 DASSLYL
+222 DASTLFL

-234 RGVNETI
+234 KGVDGTI

-250 VPTSQAVIGYVSKLG
+250 VPTSQAVIGYVSKQG
-265 YITQAEADGLIG
+265 YITQGDADGLIG
-277 KGTLSISKGGTLTE
+277 KGTLTISKGSKSHE
-291 FSANEKENKQVIFG
+291 FSANATGNTRVTFG
-305 TAADANVVTVEGNST
+305 TAADAHVVTVEENST

-380 TTKSTEDT
+380 TTKSDETTDT
-388 PPWGG
+388 WGG
-393 GEQENARSA
+393 GELENERSA

-451 CIEAPNTTTAG
+451 CIEAPTTADPTTTEG

>member
-1 MFDKTFLCKQGNES
+1 MFDKTFLCKQGNVDT
-15 IYGNTNKTLHAL
+15 YGNTNQTLHAL

-46 GFKADQSALR
+46 GFKSDQFDLR

-62 GGNTLKIGDNVIGGD
+62 GGKTLKIGQTSIGN
-77 VIGGQLVPLNCEF
+77 LVPLNCEF

-96 HVVAWGDSN
+96 HVVAWGNSN
-105 SNPENPI
+105 SDPEPKT
-112 YGNCVVVVVSGC
+112 GNCVVVVVSGC
-124 ALISAWSDEEL
+124 ALIAAWSDELL
-135 TCNDKLKMTFD
+135 TCSDTLKMTFD

-166 GIFDKLHNYDTLLNK
+166 GIFDKLHDYNTLLNK
-181 PTIGDGTVTLSVYE
+181 PIIGDGNVTLSVYE
-195 ELSVSQGIVKPV
+195 GLSVSQGSINP
-207 DGTAISEQT
+207 DGATVSEQT
-216 FHVNQS
+216 FNVNQT
-222 DASSLYL
+222 DASTLYL

-234 RGVNETI
+234 KGVKATI
-241 DGQTSSQGY
+241 DDQSSMDN
-250 VPTSQAVIGYVSKLG
+250 VPTSQAVVDYVSKRG
-265 YITQAEADGLIG
+265 YITQGEAEQLIG
-277 KGTLSISKGGTLTE
+277 TGKLLISKGGVNSE
-291 FSANEKENKQVIFG
+291 FSANATEDKQVNFG
-305 TAADANVVTVEGNST
+305 TAADANVVTVEVNST

-451 CIEAPNTTTAG
+451 CIEAPNTTTEG

>member
-1 MFDKTFLCKQGNES
+1 MFDKTFLCKQGNET
-15 IYGNTNKTLHAL
+15 IYGNTTKTLHAL

-46 GFKADQSALR
+46 GFKADQSDLR

-62 GGNTLKIGDNVIGGD
+62 GGKTLKIGTTVIGN
-77 VIGGQLVPLNCEF
+77 LVSLNCEF

-96 HVVAWGDSN
+96 HVVAWGNSN
-105 SNPENPI
+105 SNPDNPI
-112 YGNCVVVVVSGC
+112 HGNCVVVVVSGC

-135 TCNDKLKMTFD
+135 TCNDTLKMTFD

-166 GIFDKLHNYDTLLNK
+166 GIFDKLHDYNTLINK
-181 PTIGDGTVTLSVYE
+181 PTIGNGNVKLSVFE
-195 ELSVSQGIVKPV
+195 GLTVSP
-207 DGTAISEQT
+207 DGVTTVGATVSEQT
-216 FHVNQS
+216 FNVNQENE
-222 DASSLYL
+222 SSLYL

-234 RGVNETI
+234 KGVDETI
-241 DGQTSSQGY
+241 DVQTLSQGD

-265 YITQAEADGLIG
+265 YITQDTADGLIG
-277 KGTLSISKGGTLTE
+277 KGKLLISKGGTLTE
-291 FSANEKENKQVIFG
+291 FSANAKEDKQVTFG
-305 TAADANVVTVEGNST
+305 TAADAHVVTVEGNST
-320 IDTVAGQDGNL
+320 IDTVADQDGNL

-352 EGQSVV
+352 EGQRVV

-380 TTKSTEDT
+380 TTKFTEDT
-388 PPWGG
+388 PAWGG
-393 GEQENARSA
+393 NELENERSA

-451 CIEAPNTTTAG
+451 CIEAPTTADATTT

>member
-1 MFDKTFLCKQGNES
+1 MFDKTFLCKQGNETNFGAS
-15 IYGNTNKTLHAL
+15 NKTLHAL
-27 LRDKQVTLIEGSV
+27 LREKKVTLPEGSV
-40 QVYFLA
+40 QVIFLA
-46 GFKADQSALR
+46 GFKADPVSLR
-56 EITASD
+56 ELIAED
-62 GGNTLKIGDNVIGGD
+62 GGKTLKIGGQAIDN
-77 VIGGQLVPLNCEF
+77 LVTLNCEF

-96 HVVAWGDSN
+96 HVVAWGNSN

-124 ALISAWSDEEL
+124 ALIAAWSDEEL
-135 TCNDKLKMTFD
+135 TCDDKLKMTFD

-166 GIFDKLHNYDTLLNK
+166 GIFDKLHDYSTLLNK
-181 PTIGDGTVTLSVYE
+181 PTIGDGHVTLSVYE
-195 ELSVSQGIVKPV
+195 GLSVSPGSVQPFG
-207 DGTAISEQT
+207 DGAILEQT
-216 FHVNQS
+216 FSVNQQ
-222 DASSLYL
+222 DASSLFL

-241 DGQTSSQGY
+241 DDQTQLPDY
-250 VPTSQAVIGYVSKLG
+250 VPTSQAVIGYVAKRG
-265 YITQAEADGLIG
+265 YITHDEADGLIG
-277 KGTLSISKGGTLTE
+277 KGTLTISKGNVSTT
-291 FSANEKENKQVIFG
+291 FSANATDNKTITFG
-305 TAADANVVTVEGNST
+305 TAADANVVTVGENST
-320 IDTVAGQDGNL
+320 IDTVAGQDSNL

-352 EGQSVV
+352 EGSSVV

-380 TTKSTEDT
+380 TTKSIEDT
-388 PPWGG
+388 PAWGG
-393 GEQENARSA
+393 NEPESGRSA

-416 FTSGVQVPA
+416 FKSGVQVPA

-451 CIEAPNTTTAG
+451 CIEAPNTTTEG

>member
-1 MFDKTFLCKQGNES
+1 MFDKTFLCTQGNETT
-15 IYGNTNKTLHAL
+15 YGNTNQTLHAL
-27 LRDKQVTLIEGSV
+27 LRSKQVTLPEGSV
-40 QVYFLA
+40 QVYFIA
-46 GFKADQSALR
+46 GFKKEPATLR
-56 EITASD
+56 EIKAYD
-62 GGNTLKIGDNVIGGD
+62 GGKTLKIGDEVI
-77 VIGGQLVPLNCEF
+77 GQLVSLNCEF

-96 HVVAWGDSN
+96 HVVAWGN
-105 SNPENPI
+105 SNTDPDHPI
-112 YGNCVVVVVSGC
+112 LGNGVVVVVSGC
-124 ALISAWSDEEL
+124 ALIAAWSDEEL

-195 ELSVSQGIVKPV
+195 GLSVSQGIITPV
-207 DGTAISEQT
+207 GATAISEQT

-222 DASSLYL
+222 DASLLYL

-234 RGVNETI
+234 RGVDETI
-241 DGQTSSQGY
+241 DGQTSSQGD

-265 YITQAEADGLIG
+265 YITQGDAEKLIG
-277 KGTLSISKGGTLTE
+277 TGTLSISKGSERFE
-291 FSANEKENKQVIFG
+291 FNANAKDNTQVNFG
-305 TAADANVVTVEGNST
+305 TAADANVVKVEGNST

-338 TLTQTATSPKTATV
+338 TLTQNATSPKTATV

-388 PPWGG
+388 DTWGG
-393 GEQENARSA
+393 GELENARSA

-451 CIEAPNTTTAG
+451 CIEAPNTTTEG